1 MNWLDLVLIGILA
14 ISIVASFA
22 KGFTREVIGLVAAVA
37 ALLCGAWFYRMAGEI
52 VRPWVGSRE
61 AANLCGFLLIVAAVI
76 VLGLIVSWVVGAMVK
91 AVRLSWLDRL
101 LGAAFGVARG
111 VVVCVAVITAIV
123 AFTPG
128 LDARTPPP
136 SVVRSTIA
144 PYMIDAA
151 NALTLAAPKE
161 LRDGFARRYEQVKRI
176 WEDTLK
182 HGIPRRAP
190 ESEI

>member
-176 WEDTLK
+176 WEDALK